1 MKKIVFTF
9 GRFNP
14 PTTGHLLLATKVK
27 EEARRRGAEHAIFG
41 SSSTDKKKN
50 PLSPRDKQKYMKKV
64 LKGFNVSVD
73 AKANTPFV
81 LLKKLS
87 DAGYTD
93 VTMVVG
99 GDRVAEFQKQI
110 PKYIGKE
117 YMFTNFE
124 VVSAG
129 DRDPDAE
136 GVEGMS
142 ASKMRGAAAEGNYQA
157 FLLGLPTHMSEKD
170 TKGLFAAVQKGMGI
184 KPFIAES
191 WFNHE
196 EFVEFREETINELS
210 TQGRRKLQRAAK
222 KTAKRRMRARK
233 MKEKRRKGTD
243 QIKAKAGKEAVKLIR
258 KKILGDR
265 KWSDVSFQ
273 EREKIGKKVQK
284 KKAAIARISKR
295 LVPQMKKAETERL
308 QQVRQR
314 MTTNDP
320 AKAVES
326 MDVDFLNM
334 INEASSVDQEARRRK
349 VEREQDRGTGASN
362 PKERDAARKRGERA
376 STNPWDSVAA
386 VRDYK
391 DKIKIIVPQAWN
403 DNEHEEVLAGNVP
416 GEKPKPRLNA
426 GRAGQLAADPNF
438 EWTKTAKELLGW
450 EQQKKAMSQQAQQQ
464 VADKRQGA
472 DQQAQMQ
479 QPNQRPEDIPAPELT
494 PPKRVPKNGKTI
506 QGKGSLFPDWDHKAV
521 DMEAVMVDL
530 WNKDHKVDAKI
541 GLISDGDKAK
551 INNSETLVDSG
562 RRLVDTIKDQ
572 LGPDAE
578 NYEAVHFGRSSES
591 LTSEWS
597 DYGGTDNTPKTDLML
612 KNKKT
617 GENIRVSVKCGD
629 AQLMSAKKGEATA
642 TLKNIMDKHG
652 DELKK
657 EPKTRRAMS
666 KLLKEMEES
675 WVTTA
680 QTPTG
685 KPGEHKVSRYVPGGD
700 LEGDIPE
707 IAETDKLHKE
717 HTQKFSELMEN
728 STVFK
733 RAIIHESM
741 TGEMKFGK
749 DSDACAT
756 HVLSM
761 NKDGTGAKL
770 IKIDDEYV
778 DKVGAPGNLNI
789 LTRFKSSQVE
799 RKVEGK
805 KQKTG
810 AYSFWSA
817 LGIIAKSKGFKDVK
831 EAFAWMSNRIG
842 KNLNESDE
850 NIQSYMEKAKKWIG
864 SDPSKLQ
871 EFLGIEVDSIDTSSI
886 NLADLNVEESG
897 EYTDIVIDGM
907 TKRIP
912 IEKDVDYNEGE
923 DDTETVEE
931 SVQLLREPEI
941 LDRLV
946 QQLMAKGK
954 SKDAAY
960 AIANASL
967 QKNGVLKK
975 GSQQLT
981 DKGKKRNSMSAGE
994 RAKDRAAKK
1003 DGKSPSQY
1011 NYNKKTN
1018 IATLKNSYEFKESD
1032 RHGFGSFATENVEDG
1047 EMLGMYYLNITEDVP
1062 QYQRTDF
1069 CRLTNHSR
1077 HPNLRLEEVDGNFYT
1092 VATEDIEEG
1101 EELFIDYNHVLETI
1115 LPRLGDTGNVIKE
1128 VLRWTAGYE
1137 RIEIGED
1144 NYADLRDELEFLNSL
1159 SEDEDP
1165 VRRAKRQ
1172 KEYNGT
1178 PEQRA
1183 KRSSRTSLRNK
1194 KIRKGQL
1201 KVGDGK
1207 DVHHKDGNPLNN
1219 SSDNIQITSA
1229 SRNRGIGNNKT
1240 NEEGG
1245 AGEYGTDALRK
1256 KLTKHTPFM
1265 SINSLD
1271 EKFNRIK

>member
-27 EEARRRGAEHAIFG
+27 EEARRRGAEHRIFG

-50 PLSPRDKQKYMKKV
+50 PLSPREKEKYMKKV
-64 LKGFNVSVD
+64 LKGFNVAVD
-73 AKANTPFV
+73 SKANTPFV

-87 DAGYTD
+87 DEGYTD

-157 FLLGLPTHMSEKD
+157 FLLGLPSHMSERD
-170 TKGLFAAVQKGMGI
+170 SKGLFAAVQKGMGI

-191 WFNHE
+191 WFDHD
-196 EFVEFREETINELS
+196 EFEEFREETLNEL
-210 TQGRRKLQRAAK
+210 TVQGRRKLQRAAK

-233 MKEKRRKGTD
+233 MKEKRRKGAK

-258 KKILGDR
+258 KKMLGGR
-265 KWSDVSFQ
+265 GWSELSFQ

-295 LVPQMKKAETERL
+295 LLPQMKKAETERL

-326 MDVDFLNM
+326 VDANFLDM
-334 INEASSVDQEARRRK
+334 INEAPLVDQEARRRK
-349 VEREQDRGTGASN
+349 VEREQNRGTGASN
-362 PKERDAARKRGERA
+362 PRERDTARKRAERD
-376 STNPWDSVAA
+376 SGSPWDSVIA
-386 VRDYK
+386 VRDYQ
-391 DKIKIIVPQAWN
+391 DKIKLILGQDYNPEQ
-403 DNEHEEVLAGNVP
+403 HSEVIAGSAP
-416 GEKPKPRLNA
+416 GEKPKGKLNA
-426 GRAGQLAADPNF
+426 GKAGRLAVDPDF
-438 EWTKTAKELLGW
+438 KWTTTAKKLLGW
-450 EQQKKAMSQQAQQQ
+450 EQQKKSMAQQAQQQ
-464 VADKRQGA
+464 AADAKQGA
-472 DQQAQMQ
+472 ARQPAQ
-479 QPNQRPEDIPAPELT
+479 PEEIPAPELT
-494 PPKRVPKNGKTI
+494 PAKRVPKNGKTI
-506 QGKGSLFPDWDHKAV
+506 QGQGSIFPDWDHKAV
-521 DMEAVMVDL
+521 DMEAGFVDV
-530 WNKDHKVDAKI
+530 WNDDHKVDAKV
-541 GLISDGDKAK
+541 GLLSTKDQQK
-551 INNSETLVDSG
+551 IKQSETLKDSS
-562 RRLVDTIKDQ
+562 RRLVDTIKEQ
-572 LGPDAE
+572 LGGDAE
-578 NYEAVHFGRSSES
+578 DYEAIHFGRSSEP
-591 LTSEWS
+591 LTSSWS
-597 DYGGTDNTPKTDLML
+597 DYGGTDSTPKTDLML

-652 DELKK
+652 DDLKK
-657 EPKTRRAMS
+657 EPKTRKAVQQ
-666 KLLKEMEES
+666 LLKEMEES
-675 WVTTA
+675 WITTA

-685 KPGEHKVSRYVPGGD
+685 KPGEHKVSRFLAGGD
-700 LEGDIPE
+700 LEGQIPE
-707 IAETDKLHKE
+707 MMKIDELHKE
-717 HTQKFSELMEN
+717 HTQRFSELMEN

-761 NKDGTGAKL
+761 NRDGTKAKL
-770 IKIDDEYV
+770 IKIDPDYI
-778 DKVGAPGNLNI
+778 DKVALPANLNI
-789 LTRFKSSQVE
+789 LTRFKSSQIE
-799 RKVEGK
+799 KSVEGK

-810 AYSFWSA
+810 AYSYWSA
-817 LGIIAKSKGFKDVK
+817 LGMIVKAKGFADKT
-831 EAFAWMSNRIG
+831 EAFAFVANRI
-842 KNLNESDE
+842 KERLNETNE
-850 NIQSYMEKAKKWIG
+850 NFKDYMAKAKEYIG
-864 SDPSKLQ
+864 SDVSRLQ
-871 EFLGIEVDSIDTSSI
+871 EFLGIDVESIETSSI
-886 NLADLNVEESG
+886 NLADLNTDESG
-897 EYTDIVIDGM
+897 EYTDIVIDGV

-912 IEKDVDYNEGE
+912 IEKDPDYFEGE
-923 DDTETVEE
+923 EEPIEE
-931 SVQLLREPEI
+931 SVSLLREPEI

-954 SKDAAY
+954 SKASAY

-967 QKNGVLKK
+967 QKHGVLKK
-975 GSQQLT
+975 GTQQLT

-1003 DGKSPSQY
+1003 DGNKPGDY
-1011 NYNKKTN
+1011 TYNKKTN
-1018 IATLKNSYEFKESD
+1018 IATLKDSHEF
-1032 RHGFGSFATENVEDG
+1032 TEG
-1047 EMLGMYYLNITEDVP
+1047 
-1062 QYQRTDF
+1062 
-1069 CRLTNHSR
+1069 
-1077 HPNLRLEEVDGNFYT
+1077 
-1092 VATEDIEEG
+1092 
-1101 EELFIDYNHVLETI
+1101 
-1115 LPRLGDTGNVIKE
+1115 
-1128 VLRWTAGYE
+1128 
-1137 RIEIGED
+1137 
-1144 NYADLRDELEFLNSL
+1144 
-1159 SEDEDP
+1159 EDP

-1172 KEYNGT
+1172 KEYNST

-1183 KRSSRTSLRNK
+1183 RRSSRTSLRNK
-1194 KIRKGQL
+1194 KIRQGTL

-1229 SRNRGIGNNKT
+1229 SKNRGIGNNKT

-1245 AGEYGTDALRK
+1245 AGEFGTDALRK

-1265 SINSLD
+1265 SIDNLD

>member
-157 FLLGLPTHMSEKD
+157 FLLGLPTHMSERD

-243 QIKAKAGKEAVKLIR
+243 QIKAKAGKEAVKRIR

-265 KWSDVSFQ
+265 KWSEVSFQ

-326 MDVDFLNM
+326 MDVDFLSM
-334 INEASSVDQEARRRK
+334 INEASSVDSEARRRK
-349 VEREQDRGTGASN
+349 VEREQNRGTGASN
-362 PKERDAARKRGERA
+362 PKERDAARKRGERD
-376 STNPWDSVAA
+376 SGNPWDSVIAI
-386 VRDYK
+386 RDSQ
-391 DKIKIIVPQAWN
+391 DKIKLILAQDYNPEQH
-403 DNEHEEVLAGNVP
+403 DEVIAGSAP
-416 GEKPKPRLNA
+416 GEKPKGKLNA
-426 GRAGQLAADPNF
+426 GKAGRLAVDPDF
-438 EWTKTAKELLGW
+438 KWTTTAKKLLGW
-450 EQQKKAMSQQAQQQ
+450 EQQKKSMKQQAQQQ
-464 VADKRQGA
+464 AATAKQGA
-472 DQQAQMQ
+472 NQQAQQQQQ
-479 QPNQRPEDIPAPELT
+479 QPDDIPAPELT
-494 PPKRVPKNGKTI
+494 PAKRVPKNGKKI

-521 DMEAVMVDL
+521 DMEAGFVDV
-530 WNKDHKVDAKI
+530 WNDDHKVDAKV
-541 GLISDGDKAK
+541 GLLSTKDQQK
-551 INNSETLVDSG
+551 IKQSETLKDSS
-562 RRLVDTIKDQ
+562 RRLVDTIKEQ
-572 LGPDAE
+572 LGGDAE
-578 NYEAVHFGRSSES
+578 DYEAIHFGRSSEP
-591 LTSEWS
+591 LTSAWS
-597 DYGGTDNTPKTDLML
+597 DEGGTDSTPKTDLML

-629 AQLMSAKKGEATA
+629 AQLMSAKLGEARA

-652 DELKK
+652 DDLKK
-657 EPKTRRAMS
+657 EPKTRKAVQS
-666 KLLKEMEES
+666 LLKEMEES

-685 KPGEHKVSRYVPGGD
+685 SAGENKISKFLAGGEK
-700 LEGDIPE
+700 EGE
-707 IAETDKLHKE
+707 IAGLKEIDELHKQ

-761 NKDGTGAKL
+761 NRDGTKAKL
-770 IKIDDEYV
+770 IKIDPDYI
-778 DKVGAPGNLNI
+778 DKVALPANLNI
-789 LTRFKSSQVE
+789 LTRFKSSQ
-799 RKVEGK
+799 R
-805 KQKTG
+805 QKTG
-810 AYSFWSA
+810 SYSYWSA
-817 LGIIAKSKGFKDVK
+817 LGMIVKAKGFTDTK
-831 EAFAWMSNRIG
+831 EAFAWVANRMM
-842 KNLNESDE
+842 NEDNE
-850 NIQSYMEKAKKWIG
+850 NFKEYMNKATKYIG
-864 SDPSKLQ
+864 SDPGRLQ

-912 IEKDVDYNEGE
+912 IEKDVDYHEGE

-975 GSQQLT
+975 GSQELT

-1003 DGKSPSQY
+1003 DGKSPNQY

-1032 RHGFGSFATENVEDG
+1032 RHGLGSFATENVGEG
-1047 EMLGMYYLNITEDVP
+1047 EMVGMYYLNITEDTP
-1062 QYQRTDF
+1062 EYQRTDF

-1115 LPRLGDTGNVIKE
+1115 VPRLSDNGRVIQE
-1128 VLRWTAGYE
+1128 VLRWTNGYE
-1137 RIEIGED
+1137 NLEIGED
-1144 NYADLRDELEFLNSL
+1144 NFADLRDELEFLNSL
-1159 SEDEDP
+1159 SEEEDP

-1172 KEYNGT
+1172 KEYNST

-1183 KRSSRTSLRNK
+1183 RRSSRTSLRNK

-1219 SSDNIQITSA
+1219 SAGNIQITSA
-1229 SRNRGIGNNKT
+1229 SKNRGIGNNKT

>member
-41 SSSTDKKKN
+41 SSSSDKKKN
-50 PLSPRDKQKYMKKV
+50 PLSPRDKQKYMQKV

-157 FLLGLPTHMSEKD
+157 FLLGLPTTMSERD

-210 TQGRRKLQRAAK
+210 VQGRRKLQRSAK
-222 KTAKRRMRARK
+222 KTAKRRMRSKK
-233 MKEKRRKGTD
+233 MKEKRRKGSA
-243 QIKAKAGKEAVKLIR
+243 QIKAKAGKEAVKIIR
-258 KKILGDR
+258 KKIMGDR
-265 KWSDVSFQ
+265 KWSEVSFQ

-284 KKAAIARISKR
+284 KKSAIARISKK
-295 LVPQMKKAETERL
+295 LLPQMKKAETERL

-320 AKAVES
+320 AKAVENTDTMFS
-326 MDVDFLNM
+326 NM
-334 INEASSVDQEARRRK
+334 INEVSTVDQTARRRS
-349 VEREQDRGTGASN
+349 VEREQERGTGTSD

-376 STNPWDSVAA
+376 SNNPWDSVIA
-386 VRDYK
+386 VRDNQE
-391 DKIKIIVPQAWN
+391 KIKIILGQDYSPDQHP
-403 DNEHEEVLAGNVP
+403 EIIAGSAP
-416 GEKPKPRLNA
+416 GEKPKGKLNA
-426 GRAGQLAADPNF
+426 GKAGRLAADPEF
-438 EWTKTAKELLGW
+438 KWTSTAKKLLGW
-450 EQQKKAMSQQAQQQ
+450 EQQKKSMSQQAQQQ
-464 VADKRQGA
+464 VADKRQGGDA
-472 DQQAQMQ
+472 AQTPDQQGQMQ
-479 QPNQRPEDIPAPELT
+479 QPDEMPAPQLT
-494 PPKRVPKNGKTI
+494 PAKRVPKNGKTI

-521 DMEAVMVDL
+521 DMEAGFVDV
-530 WNKDHKVDAKI
+530 WNDDHEHDSKV
-541 GLISDGDKAK
+541 GLISDTDQQK
-551 INNSETLVDSG
+551 IKQSETLKDSS
-562 RRLVDTIKDQ
+562 RRLVDTIKEQ
-572 LGPDAE
+572 LGGDAAD
-578 NYEAVHFGRSSES
+578 YEAIHFGRSSEP
-591 LTSEWS
+591 LTSAWS
-597 DYGGTDNTPKTDLML
+597 DKGGTDSTPKTDLML

-629 AQLMSAKKGEATA
+629 AQLMSAKLGEARA
-642 TLKNIMDKHG
+642 TLENIMEKHG

-657 EPKTRRAMS
+657 EPKTRKAVQG
-666 KLLKEMEES
+666 LLKEMQES

-680 QTPTG
+680 QTPKG
-685 KPGEHKVSRYVPGGD
+685 SAGENKVSKFLAGGEK
-700 LEGDIPE
+700 EGDIKGLKE
-707 IAETDKLHKE
+707 IDDLHKE
-717 HTQKFSELMEN
+717 HTQRFSELMES

-761 NKDGTGAKL
+761 NRDGTKSKL
-770 IKIDDEYV
+770 IQIDPDYI
-778 DKVGAPGNLNI
+778 DKVALPANLNI
-789 LTRFKSSQVE
+789 LTRFKSSQ
-799 RKVEGK
+799 R
-805 KQKTG
+805 QKTG
-810 AYSFWSA
+810 SYSYWSA
-817 LGIIAKSKGFKDVK
+817 LGMIVKAKGFTDTK
-831 EAFAWMSNRIG
+831 EAFEWVATRMM
-842 KNLNESDE
+842 NEGEE
-850 NIQSYMEKAKKWIG
+850 NFKEYMDKATKYIG
-864 SDPSKLQ
+864 SDPSRLQ
-871 EFLGIEVDSIDTSSI
+871 EFLGVEVDSIDTSSI

-975 GSQQLT
+975 GTQQLT
-981 DKGKKRNSMSAGE
+981 GKGEKRNSMSAGE

-1018 IATLKNSYEFKESD
+1018 IATLKNSYEFKDSD
-1032 RHGFGSFATENVEDG
+1032 RHGFGSFTTENVEDG

-1144 NYADLRDELEFLNSL
+1144 NYVDLRDELEFLNSL

-1172 KEYNGT
+1172 KQYNST
-1178 PEQRA
+1178 SEQRA
-1183 KRSSRTSLRNK
+1183 KRSSRTSLRNR

-1201 KVGDGK
+1201 EVGDGK

-1245 AGEYGTDALRK
+1245 AGERGTDALRK

-1265 SINSLD
+1265 TINSLD
-1271 EKFNRIK
+1271 EKFNRIN